1 MKARVTQNGLLIPK
15 SLLDGFD
22 EVEIRH
28 ELRKIT
34 ITPLDNDPIRKL
46 GQTPLEV
53 RETDASE
60 NHDDYLYP
68 P

>member
-34 ITPLDNDPIRKL
+34 IIELT
-46 GQTPLEV
+46 
-53 RETDASE
+53 
-60 NHDDYLYP
+60 H
-68 P
+68 